1 MIWLDYQNV
10 NGWQTDL
17 GSVSLDG
24 HTWEVWFQLT
34 DSNNNFYC
42 YVGRWTS
49 GVAIPTA
56 QFNTRCWDNSG
67 TFATSSLLFKRV
79 DILVPSNAPT
89 DAPFAYCLT
98 NVSVE

>member
-1 MIWLDYQNV
+1 MPVRALTTVTSSWDFSLGGV
-10 NGWQTDL
+10 STD
-17 GSVSLDG
+17 
-24 HTWEVWFQLT
+24 
-34 DSNNNFYC
+34 C
-42 YVGRWTS
+42 YAGRWTS
-49 GVAIPTA
+49 GVAIPIA

-67 TFATSSLLFKRV
+67 AFATSSLLFKRV